1 MATATRRAWRDLR
14 ELAVWASGRG
24 TEPDELRYRD
34 LRAFAAMLSER
45 GLAKSS
51 VGRKLAAVRGFLDGM
66 LKAGAIEANPA
77 DPADAEARAATAEG
91 ARA

>member
-1 MATATRRAWRDLR
+1 MATATRRAYGADLR

-66 LKAGAIEANPA
+66 LKAGAIE
-77 DPADAEARAATAEG
+77 RTG
-91 ARA
+91 